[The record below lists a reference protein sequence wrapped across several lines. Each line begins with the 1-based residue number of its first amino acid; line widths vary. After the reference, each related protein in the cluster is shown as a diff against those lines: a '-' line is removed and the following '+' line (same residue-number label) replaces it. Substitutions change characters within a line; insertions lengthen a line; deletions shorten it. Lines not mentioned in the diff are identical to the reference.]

1 MSLELIHGLYDYH
14 RWANRRLFEVALE
27 RGEDAVERDMGPQ
40 WSCPSIRKMFAH
52 IYGADGVWLG
62 RWRGAPLPSFPGGDL
77 PSMRALR
84 TAWDAF
90 EAEQRSY
97 IDGLTEADLGR
108 VLDYKNQQGVP
119 QRSPLWRLLQH
130 VANHATHHR
139 SEISTMLTL
148 ISGSPPDTGIN
159 SYILELNAKA

>member
-14 RWANRRLFEVALE
+14 RWANRRLFEIALE

-40 WSCPSIRKMFAH
+40 WSFPTIRKMFAH
-52 IYGADGVWLG
+52 IYGADAVWLG
-62 RWRGAPLPSFPGGDL
+62 RWKSAPLPSFPGGDL

-119 QRSPLWRLLQH
+119 QRAPMWQLLQH

-139 SEISTMLTL
+139 SEVSTMLTL

-159 SYILELNAKA
+159 SYILTLNAKA